1 MLGWDQDLIKSDILI
16 NPQVGI
22 SSTQTDNPSGTSI
35 HLLNI
40 ANVIPIIGGLGIHFI
55 FIHVVTYIGGRRKQK
70 RKTQDINKIKKK
82 KIKMTWINSTGNKLI
97 LNL

>member
-1 MLGWDQDLIKSDILI
+1 M
-16 NPQVGI
+16 
-22 SSTQTDNPSGTSI
+22 STQTHNPSGTSI

-55 FIHVVTYIGGRRKQK
+55 FIHVVTYIGGRRKK
-70 RKTQDINKIKKK
+70 KLKTSTRLKK
-82 KIKMTWINSTGNKLI
+82 KIKMTWINSTGDKLI